1 MICVHSLEF
10 CSVDLQGCSDKAH
23 LTRACDGG
31 GVRELIYSTREEMK
45 LQHRCRGQAAGR
57 QIRGKMDAKKKKKNA
72 DWKHVELTNTSFQ
85 KRFSAGEDFH
95 SEDYR

>member
-1 MICVHSLEF
+1 
-10 CSVDLQGCSDKAH
+10 
-23 LTRACDGG
+23 
-31 GVRELIYSTREEMK
+31 
-45 LQHRCRGQAAGR
+45 
-57 QIRGKMDAKKKKKNA
+57 MDAKKKKKNA